1 MESIIDKIF
10 DWEASYEGFK
20 ATKKFDELSKQLCS
34 VYEKLIELLDD
45 DRKVL
50 LESLLDLES
59 QMAAEMD
66 TEHFKEGFKLGLQIG
81 VEVFKK

>member
-59 QMAAEMD
+59 QMAAEME
-66 TEHFKEGFKLGLQIG
+66 TEHFKERFKLGLQIG